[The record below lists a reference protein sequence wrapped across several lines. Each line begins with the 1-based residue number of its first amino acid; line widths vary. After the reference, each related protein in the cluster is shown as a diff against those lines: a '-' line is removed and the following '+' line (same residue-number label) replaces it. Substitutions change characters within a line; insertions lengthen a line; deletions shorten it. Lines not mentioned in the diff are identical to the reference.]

1 MSFSLLLGTTM
12 DQFSSAI
19 VVGAGN
25 LSSALAFRVG
35 ATVVKIII
43 GWHDAQM
50 AKNTVNTI
58 MPEKRA
64 GEMVGMTGQQAVK
77 GADFVV
83 IAVRGRAR
91 IVSDLSPF
99 NSAVRRCTKRS
110 PIGNKY
116 WDAKHFC

>member
-1 MSFSLLLGTTM
+1 LEQLWINLARPL
-12 DQFSSAI
+12 SSAR
-19 VVGAGN
+19 N

-64 GEMVGMTGQQAVK
+64 GEWVGMTGQQTVK
-77 GADFVV
+77 GADLIV
-83 IAVRGRAR
+83 IAVRGHAR
-91 IVSDLSPF
+91 MVSDLSPI